1 MDPAEAGLAMP
12 RKSPKG
18 RRFSW
23 RRPAL
28 DAAPHFEVL
37 VSSRWTAAGAALAGL
52 AVLALRRLPRARR
65 APVFGGLLL
74 GATFGGLLLLL
85 EGIRGA
91 AFAVFRRVDLPLDH
105 LPPALEGFTI
115 AQLSDL
121 HLGVPLT
128 HRAVR
133 RAVTAVGSA
142 RPDLIVLTGDYI
154 TYDRHL
160 PLLRDALAPLSAPH
174 GILAIFGN
182 HDHWTDLHALG
193 RLLRELG
200 IEVLVNEHRTIAV
213 GDARLVIAGVDDIWD
228 GAPDLDAA
236 LAGAPNGA
244 PVILLAHSPDFADE
258 AARSSAAVQLAGHT
272 HAGHIRLPGLGALF
286 LPRHGI
292 RYDRGLW
299 RVGAMW
305 LYVSHGLGGWPIRI
319 GCRPEATLFTLR
331 GGDRQ

>member
-1 MDPAEAGLAMP
+1 MP
-12 RKSPKG
+12 RTSSRG

-23 RRPAL
+23 RRPAAG
-28 DAAPHFEVL
+28 AAPHFEVL
-37 VSSRWTAAGAALAGL
+37 VSSRWTAAVAAITGLAALALG
-52 AVLALRRLPRARR
+52 RLPRARR
-65 APVFGGLLL
+65 APALGGLLFGML
-74 GATFGGLLLLL
+74 FGGLLLLL
-85 EGIRGA
+85 EGVRGA
-91 AFAVFRRVDLPLDH
+91 AFAVFRRVDLPIDQ

-128 HRAVR
+128 YRAIR
-133 RAVTAVGSA
+133 RAVAAVESA

-160 PLLRDALAPLSAPH
+160 PLLRAALAPLAAPH

-182 HDHWTDLHALG
+182 HDHWTDLPAIT
-193 RLLRELG
+193 RLLQDLG
-200 IEVLVNEHRTIAV
+200 IEVLVNRHRTLAV
-213 GDARLVIAGVDDIWD
+213 GDAQLVIAGVDDIWD

-236 LAGAPNGA
+236 LAGAPAGA

-258 AARSSAAVQLAGHT
+258 AARSCAAVQLAGHT

-299 RVGAMW
+299 RVGNMW
-305 LYVSHGLGGWPIRI
+305 LYVSQGLGGWPIRI

-331 GGDRQ
+331 RGDREQGTGDRG